1 MVLHEGDVL
10 FVIRLLIDPLV
21 QEGEMATNSFRLKK
35 FKDHEIVDAGGKG
48 GGMSGFNLAVWCG
61 LRKMDQVG
69 MT

>member
-48 GGMSGFNLAVWCG
+48 GGHV
-61 LRKMDQVG
+61 RV
-69 MT
+69 